1 MPPAKKAKK
10 GAAASKSPNASK
22 SPKDEYFDRL
32 KAACDANNCKG
43 SCLIAGIEADSE
55 DGSDFDDDENDDE
68 KEYTAEEI
76 AQLRHVLINDSRDAA
91 IEKAMNFATG
101 GQLEDGFMMFSTS
114 TGNDVVLGM
123 PDEIRKATATKKN
136 VSERFDALFALTYAL
151 KEYDHWMHD
160 NEFWEDDGPTDKAIK
175 QLARAWKKLLK
186 SSNEEL
192 GIDAE
197 FSRPGVE
204 AMLDQFKQ
212 AVGPQLPDTNYTFN
226 WN

>member
-10 GAAASKSPNASK
+10 GAAASK

-32 KAACDANNCKG
+32 KAACDSNNCKG

-55 DGSDFDDDENDDE
+55 GDSDFDDDENDDN
-68 KEYTAEEI
+68 KEYTAEQI
-76 AQLRHVLINDSRDAA
+76 AKLRHVLINDSRDAA

-114 TGNDVVLGM
+114 TGNDVVLGI
-123 PDEIRKATATKKN
+123 PDEIRKATATKKK
-136 VSERFDALFALTYAL
+136 VSERFDALFAPTYAL
-151 KEYDHWMHD
+151 KEYDTWMHD

-204 AMLDQFKQ
+204 ALLDQFEE
-212 AVGPQLPDTNYTFN
+212 AVGPRLPDTNYTFN